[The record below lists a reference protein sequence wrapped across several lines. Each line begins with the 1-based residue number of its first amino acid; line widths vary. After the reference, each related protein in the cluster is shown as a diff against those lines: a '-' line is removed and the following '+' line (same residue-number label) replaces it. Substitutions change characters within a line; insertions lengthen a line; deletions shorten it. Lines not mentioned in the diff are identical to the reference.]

1 MAALNFLGGFLYEA
15 VRQTWF
21 ISAVVLK
28 YFLAA
33 LILSMLYRNELSL
46 DKLQENLLDY
56 GKPVLLGVT
65 ALGFV
70 FSTTGF
76 SITPGFRFISELVAV
91 LLLGFLFW
99 KY

>member
-1 MAALNFLGGFLYEA
+1 MAVLNFLGAFLYEA

-33 LILSMLYRNELSL
+33 LIFSMLYRKEFSL
-46 DKLQENLLDY
+46 EKLEGNILDY

-70 FSTTGF
+70 FTTIGF

-91 LLLGFLFW
+91 ILLGFLFW